1 MLDVHRRPCLLSNA
15 PHFINMLLGSFLPI
29 TAFIAAAIAAPTLL
43 LEVSGPPI
51 VNSIDRLNI
60 TTTVRNVGDEAV
72 KLLNH
77 PRSPLS
83 DLPTDMFAITNR
95 HGLSPDFV
103 GIGVSHLFSNAGLD
117 SVR

>member
-1 MLDVHRRPCLLSNA
+1 MLPR
-15 PHFINMLLGSFLPI
+15 SFLPI
-29 TAFIAAAIAAPTLL
+29 AAFITAAIATPTLL
-43 LEVSGPPI
+43 LEVSGPST

-83 DLPTDMFAITNR
+83 DLPTDMFTITNR
-95 HGLSPDFV
+95 HGFSPDFI
-103 GIGVSHLFSNAGLD
+103 GISVSHLSSNAGLN
-117 SVR
+117 SAR